1 MVKYVYYNIIYILI
15 NGVVH
20 MINIIVDS
28 ITYCPDCGEVVECDW
43 KFCPHCNGI
52 QKKTKCL
59 FCKKEINGQWNFC
72 PYCKKS
78 LKVKSYIGLEQNGN
92 AWIKQILKNAK

>member
-1 MVKYVYYNIIYILI
+1 
-15 NGVVH
+15 

-28 ITYCPDCGEVVECDW
+28 ITYCPDCGEAIECDW
-43 KFCPHCNGI
+43 KFCPHCNKK

-92 AWIKQILKNAK
+92 AWIKQILKNGK